1 MSEFTLVPADTIA
14 AADLHAAFV
23 GAFADYIAGPFTLEL
38 PEWPALLA
46 RHAVDL
52 AESRAAVQDGQ
63 VVAFAQVAPRR
74 IGRRWRL
81 AALGALPAA
90 RGGGAA
96 KALLDDFIA
105 RAAQAAQVAVELECF
120 AQNDRALGLYRQRK
134 FVVRH
139 ELAGWTLPA
148 ETASP
153 EPVRAAASRE
163 LERAAAFAWLDAAER
178 RIGELP
184 LQVCAQGL
192 EAVTR
197 PLTFFQRGTALLAW
211 SDTGDGPIQV
221 HSLIDGGVAQAD
233 AEALI
238 AAVRA
243 TRPEAGVTMPP
254 LHRVDLCGAALE
266 RAGFARQPRHQV
278 LMVRGPAA

>member
-1 MSEFTLVPADTIA
+1 LSEFTLVPADTIA
-14 AADLHAAFV
+14 AADLHAAFAH
-23 GAFADYIAGPFTLEL
+23 AFADYIAGPFTLTL
-38 PEWPALLA
+38 PEWPGLVA
-46 RHAVDL
+46 RHAIDL
-52 AESRAAVQDGQ
+52 AESRVALQDGQ
-63 VVAFAQVAPRR
+63 VVAFAHAAPRR

-105 RAAQAAQVAVELECF
+105 RAAQAAQAAVELECF
-120 AQNDRALGLYRQRK
+120 AQNDRALGLYRRRK
-134 FVVRH
+134 FAARH

-148 ETASP
+148 EGAPP
-153 EPVRAAASRE
+153 ELVRGPAPRE
-163 LERAAAFAWLDAAER
+163 LERAAAFDWLESAER
-178 RIGELP
+178 RIGDLP

-192 EAVTR
+192 AAGAR
-197 PLTFFQRGTALLAW
+197 PLRFLQRGTALLAW

-221 HSLIDGGVAQAD
+221 HALIDGGVAQSD
-233 AEALI
+233 AQALI
-238 AAVRA
+238 AAMRA
-243 TRPEAGVTMPP
+243 MRPDAGVTMPP

-278 LMVRGPAA
+278 FMVRDGL